1 MATSKLPTRAY
12 GGSDAAMQQRQRTL
26 RGHFTTH
33 AAEFAA
39 FNPTLSAAFGQQWAA
54 AQAAAEAAPAGE
66 ARQGQLMADTQAVD
80 AAMEQARQQVQQLFY
95 YVGQAFPRNAGR
107 LATYGKP
114 AYDKARNS
122 HERMISLLKQASD
135 AAATDQAALTGQ
147 GWAPAQTTALA
158 TLGTQLATANTAQEQ
173 QKGSGVEGGQTYL
186 GLQNALYAYGQQVS
200 LAAKILYAANPG
212 RRQLFDLTPDAD
224 GGPTPPAPSPAP

>member
-66 ARQGQLMADTQAVD
+66 ARQ
-80 AAMEQARQQVQQLFY
+80 QVQQLFY

-147 GWAPAQTTALA
+147 GWASAQTTALA

>member
-1 MATSKLPTRAY
+1 MATSKPPTRAY

-26 RGHFTTH
+26 RGHFDTH

-39 FNPTLSAAFGQQWAA
+39 FNPTFDAAFGQQWAA
-54 AQAAAEAAPAGE
+54 ALAAAEAAPAGE

-95 YVGQAFPRNAGR
+95 YVGQAFPHNAGR

-114 AYDKARNS
+114 SYDKARAS
-122 HERMISLLKQASD
+122 HERMISLLKQAAD
-135 AAATDQAALTGQ
+135 AATADQTALAAK
-147 GWAPAQTTALA
+147 GWTPAQTAALA
-158 TLGTQLATANTAQEQ
+158 ALGTQLATANTTQEQ
-173 QKGSGVEGGQTYL
+173 QKGSGVEGGQTYI
-186 GLQNALYAYGQQVS
+186 GLQNALYAHGPQVS
-200 LAAKILYAANPG
+200 LAAKTLYAANPG
-212 RRQLFDLTPDAD
+212 RRQLFDLTPEG